1 MLLALRLLM
10 FAILAV
16 VLWKAAVLVLRYVNK
31 PKYEL
36 KCETCRHCEMID
48 QDGVMCRY
56 GDTVTL
62 KTYAN
67 VNMCMDYAGDP

>member
-1 MLLALRLLM
+1 MLIVLRLLL
-10 FAILAV
+10 FAILAIV
-16 VLWKAAVLVLRYVNK
+16 VWKVVVLVLRYVKK
-31 PKYEL
+31 PKYEV
-36 KCETCRHCEMID
+36 KCRTCRYCELID

-67 VNMCMDYAGDP
+67 VNMCMDYQGEN

>member
-1 MLLALRLLM
+1 MLLVLRLLM
-10 FAILAV
+10 FAILAL
-16 VLWKAAVLVLRYVNK
+16 VLWKVAVLVLRYVNK
-31 PKYEL
+31 PRYEL

-48 QDGVMCRY
+48 RDGVMCRW

-67 VNMCMDYAGDP
+67 VNMCMDYRGES